1 MTQNLRLR
9 ILIPLGAALAVLLCA
24 FVFEAYWLQRRHLD
38 LEFANRQASVS
49 KLFDDCFKRDAESL
63 DGMLEILKLNERMRA
78 AWLARDRAAL
88 LEVAR
93 PRFAE
98 LRSKCQVTHF
108 YFLSPD
114 RVCFL
119 RVHKPEEHGDRV
131 NLFTLSQASQTGQSA
146 YGVELG
152 TYGSLSLRVV
162 QPWFIDG
169 RLVGYLELGQEVKP
183 VMLDVAHILG
193 IDLALAIDKKYL
205 DRPLWLEGMRIS
217 GEKGDW
223 DELPDTVV
231 LHRTFETFPQGA
243 AELIN
248 REHERH
254 AGVSMATTVAGRRSR
269 VGVIPFRDA
278 RGRLIGD
285 VLILDDVSA
294 SEAAL
299 WRSLLVLTAA
309 SSLVVVGL
317 FSYSYSFLGRVQRH
331 LEATRRKALE
341 ESQFREA
348 AQVRHLDELR
358 RERAALGHSQDALKE
373 RVAELAAAREAALS
387 MMEDAEQA
395 EMELREYSVALES
408 ANKALAE
415 LHDTAQAATRAKSEF
430 LANMSH
436 EIRTPMTAILG
447 FTDLVADEIGC
458 CDECPRQESCP
469 VPYKNKDRLETIKRN
484 GEHLLQLINDILDL
498 SKIEAGKLLVEQVR
512 CSPFQIVADVRALM
526 QVRAAA
532 KGLALEVDYAG
543 AIPETI
549 ETDPMRLR
557 QILVNLVGN
566 AVKFTDAGH
575 VRLAVR
581 FVDDEAEP
589 TIRFEVIDTGIG
601 MTPEHIQKI
610 FDPFTQADETMAR
623 RFGGTGLGLAISR
636 RLANL
641 LGGDITVQSTT
652 GRGSCFGVVLPVGST
667 QGVALVERPNESVVA
682 PDQGFEEPEEPAR
695 PAAAVTLDCRVL
707 LAEDGLDNQRLISF
721 VLRKAGAKVT
731 VVENGQAACDRVASA
746 AASGAPFDVILMDM
760 QMPVLDGYEASRKLR
775 AAKYSGPIVALTAH
789 AMGGDRDKCLQAGCD
804 DYLTKPIERARLL
817 ETVSRYAMKGDRANV
832 LGT

>member
-24 FVFEAYWLQRRHLD
+24 FVFESYWIERADSDQD
-38 LEFANRQASVS
+38 FTDCETSVA
-49 KLFDDCFKRDAESL
+49 KLFDDCFKRNAESL
-63 DGMLEILKLNERMRA
+63 NGMLELLKFNERIRA
-78 AWLARDRAAL
+78 AWLAKDRAAL
-88 LEVAR
+88 LEVAQ

-98 LRSKCQVTHF
+98 LHSECHITHF
-108 YFLSPD
+108 CFYTPD

-119 RVHKPEEHGDRV
+119 RVHNPGEYGDRV
-131 NLFTLSQASQTGQSA
+131 NLFTLSQASQAGRPA

-152 TYGSLSLRVV
+152 KYGTLSLRVV
-162 QPWFIDG
+162 QPWVIDG
-169 RLVGYLELGQEVKP
+169 RLVGYLELGQEIKP
-183 VMLDVAHILG
+183 VMLDVAKILG
-193 IDLALAIDKKYL
+193 VDLAITVEKRHL
-205 DRPLWLEGMRIS
+205 DRSQWQQGQRMS

-223 DELPDTVV
+223 DQLSDTIVV
-231 LHRTFETFPQGA
+231 HRTLQTIPKEA

-254 AGVSMATTVAGRRSR
+254 AGVSMATTVAGRRYR
-269 VGVIPFRDA
+269 AGAIPFRDA

-285 VLILDDVSA
+285 ILVLDDDSA
-294 SEAAL
+294 PKAAL
-299 WRSLLVLTAA
+299 WKSLLVLGVL
-309 SSLVVVGL
+309 SGLVAVGL
-317 FSYSYSFLGRVQRH
+317 LSYSYLFVGRVQRQ

-358 RERAALGHSQDALKE
+358 RERGALGRSQEVLKE
-373 RVAELAAAREAALS
+373 RVEELAAAREAALS

-395 EMELREYSVALES
+395 EKELREYSVALES

-447 FTDLVADEIGC
+447 FTDLVTDEIGC
-458 CDECPRQESCP
+458 CDECPRQDSCP
-469 VPYKNKDRLETIKRN
+469 VPSKNKDRLEIIKRN

-498 SKIEAGKLLVEQVR
+498 SKIEAGKLLVEQIR
-512 CSPFQIVADVRALM
+512 CSPFQVVADVRSLM
-526 QVRAAA
+526 LVRAAA

-566 AVKFTDAGH
+566 AVKFTEAGH

-610 FDPFTQADETMAR
+610 FDPFTQADETTAR

-641 LGGDITVQSTT
+641 LGGDITIESTP
-652 GRGSCFGVVLPVGST
+652 GRGSCFGVILPVGST

-682 PDQGFEEPEEPAR
+682 PDQGPEGPEEPSQ

-775 AAKYSGPIVALTAH
+775 AEKYSGPIVALTAH

-817 ETVSRYAMKGDRANV
+817 ETVSRYAMKGNRANV